1 MSRELVKLKST
12 EDGLHIADS
21 ILWLDSQLSGDL
33 SFLSSAAALSQTRVP
48 QVIATEETVKILEA
62 CRKKPHALVCQYNR
76 PFSIGRLK
84 MELLP
89 SGSVLG
95 GASLYVETDK
105 GRILYAPCLQPNS
118 IATVRKMQVKKAN
131 VLILGA
137 FHPDPNQ
144 SMPNR
149 RKEKERL
156 TTTIKEH
163 LAQGR
168 APVVLCDPIATA
180 QEVTKLLHDAGIPVA
195 VHPTIYRINRVYESF
210 GSMLG
215 PYAVV
220 GKRHSGQRV
229 LILPKSRRTNN
240 MHPVKD
246 NAGPFLTIED
256 ALPQFRRDT
265 TDAFQ
270 TKVTDTFYLSTHCD
284 GPELKAIIQLVAP
297 KELYFFGPYA
307 KRYVQEM
314 KDAATRVRPLYV
326 DDQPTLF

>member
-1 MSRELVKLKST
+1 MSRELIKVKST

-33 SFLSSAAALSQTRVP
+33 SFLSSASALSQSRVP

-62 CRKKPHALVCQYNR
+62 CRKKPHALICQYNR

-105 GRILYAPCLQPNS
+105 GRVLYAPCLQPNS

-131 VLILGA
+131 VLIMGA

-144 SMPNR
+144 SLPNR

-156 TTTIKEH
+156 AQYIREN

-168 APVVLCDPIATA
+168 APAILCDPISTA
-180 QEVTKLLHDAGIPVA
+180 QEITKHLNEQNIPVA

-210 GSMLG
+210 GSVLG
-215 PYAVV
+215 SYAVL
-220 GKRHSGQRV
+220 GKRHSGNRV

-240 MHPVKD
+240 ILPVKD
-246 NAGPFLTIED
+246 NDGPFITIED

-270 TKVTDTFYLSTHCD
+270 TKVTDTFYLSRHCD
-284 GPELKAIIQLVAP
+284 GPELKAIIQMVGP

-307 KRYVQEM
+307 KRYVHEM
-314 KDAATRVRPLYV
+314 KDMAAKVRPLYV
-326 DDQPTLF
+326 NDQPTLF

>member
-1 MSRELVKLKST
+1 MSRELIKVKST

-33 SFLSSAAALSQTRVP
+33 SFLSSASALSQSKVP

-137 FHPDPNQ
+137 FHPDPIQ

-156 TTTIKEH
+156 ANAVREH
-163 LAQGR
+163 LEQGR
-168 APVVLCDPIATA
+168 APVILCDPIATA
-180 QEVTKLLHDAGIPVA
+180 QEITKLLNDAQIAVA
-195 VHPTIYRINRVYESF
+195 VHPTIFRINKVYESF
-210 GSMLG
+210 GSQLG
-215 PYAVV
+215 NYAVV
-220 GKRHSGQRV
+220 GKRHSGPRV
-229 LILPKSRRTNN
+229 LILPKSRRTQQTP
-240 MHPVKD
+240 PVKE
-246 NAGPFLTIED
+246 NSGPFLTIED

-265 TDAFQ
+265 TDAFH
-270 TKVTDTFYLSTHCD
+270 TKVMDTFYLSSHCD
-284 GPELKAIIQLVAP
+284 GPELKAIIQLVGP

-307 KRYVQEM
+307 KRYVHEM
-314 KDAATRVRPLYV
+314 RDAAPKVRPLYV
-326 DDQPTLF
+326 NDQPTLF

>member
-33 SFLSSAAALSQTRVP
+33 SFLSSAAALSQNQVP

-89 SGSVLG
+89 SGSILG

-105 GRILYAPCLQPNS
+105 GRILYAPCLQPNL

-156 TTTIKEH
+156 TSTIKGH
-163 LAQGR
+163 LAEGR

-180 QEVTKLLHDAGIPVA
+180 QEVTKLLHDAGILVA

-270 TKVTDTFYLSTHCD
+270 TKVTDTFYLSNHCD

-314 KDAATRVRPLYV
+314 KDAASRVRPLYV

>member
-89 SGSVLG
+89 SGSILG

-156 TTTIKEH
+156 TATVKDH
-163 LAQGR
+163 LSQGR
-168 APVVLCDPIATA
+168 APVILCDPIATA
-180 QEVTKLLHDAGIPVA
+180 QEVTKLLHDAGISVA

-210 GSMLG
+210 GSILG
-215 PYAVV
+215 SYAVV

-270 TKVTDTFYLSTHCD
+270 TKVTDTFYLSSHCD

>member
-1 MSRELVKLKST
+1 MSRELIKLKST

-33 SFLSSAAALSQTRVP
+33 SFLSSASALLQTRVP

-105 GRILYAPCLQPNS
+105 GRVLYAPCLQPNS

-144 SMPNR
+144 SLPNR
-149 RKEKERL
+149 RKEKDRL
-156 TTTIKEH
+156 ANYIKDN
-163 LAQGR
+163 LAHGR
-168 APVVLCDPIATA
+168 TPAILCDPISTA
-180 QEVTKLLHDAGIPVA
+180 QEITKLLNEQGIAVA

-210 GSMLG
+210 GSVLG
-215 PYAVV
+215 SYAVV
-220 GKRHSGQRV
+220 GKRHSGNRV
-229 LILPKSRRTNN
+229 LILPKSRRANN
-240 MHPVKD
+240 ILPVKE
-246 NAGPFLTIED
+246 NEGPFITIED

-270 TKVTDTFYLSTHCD
+270 TTVTDTFYLSSHCD
-284 GPELKAIIQLVAP
+284 GPELKAIIQMVSP

-314 KDAATRVRPLYV
+314 KDMAAKVRPLYV
-326 DDQPTLF
+326 NDQPTLF

>member
-1 MSRELVKLKST
+1 MSRELIKLKST

-33 SFLSSAAALSQTRVP
+33 SFLSSASALSQTRVP

-144 SMPNR
+144 SLPNR
-149 RKEKERL
+149 RKEKDRL
-156 TTTIKEH
+156 AGYIKDN

-168 APVVLCDPIATA
+168 TPAILCDPISTA
-180 QEVTKLLHDAGIPVA
+180 QEVTKLLNEQGIAVA

-210 GSMLG
+210 GAILG
-215 PYAVV
+215 SYAVV
-220 GKRHSGQRV
+220 GKRHSGNRV
-229 LILPKSRRTNN
+229 LILPKSRRTNTIL
-240 MHPVKD
+240 PVKE
-246 NAGPFLTIED
+246 NEGPFITIED

-270 TKVTDTFYLSTHCD
+270 TTVTDTFYLSSHCD
-284 GPELKAIIQLVAP
+284 GPELKAIIQMVAP

-314 KDAATRVRPLYV
+314 KDMAAKVRPLYV
-326 DDQPTLF
+326 NDQPTLF